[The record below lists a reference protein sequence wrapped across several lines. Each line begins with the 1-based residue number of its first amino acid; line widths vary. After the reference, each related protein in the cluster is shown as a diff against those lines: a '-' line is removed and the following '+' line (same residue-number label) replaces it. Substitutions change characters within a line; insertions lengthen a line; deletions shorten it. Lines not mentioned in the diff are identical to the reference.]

1 MFEMEDNLFDFD
13 KGAKYLGVEIDKKWG
28 NHYDSRKVV
37 TKEYNK

>member
-28 NHYDSRKVV
+28 NTMIQESGDQG
-37 TKEYNK
+37 YNK